1 MTTPDVEREARR
13 LATIDAPLTRE
24 SIAATLRSLG
34 LARGETVLVHS
45 ALRALGW
52 VAGGSPAVVLALTDV
67 VGTEG
72 TVVMPTHSADLSE
85 PSRWRA
91 PPVPESWW
99 PVIRAAAPAYDPHL
113 TPTRQMGAIV
123 ETFRHLPGVVR
134 SAHPQ
139 TSFAAWGYHAAAI
152 TADHRL
158 GSALGEHSPLRH
170 LYDRSANVLLLGVGH
185 ANNTS
190 LHLAEARA
198 NLPDKRSHTE
208 GAPLSISGERRWV
221 TFEELVLTDDDFPR
235 IGSDFATATGLE
247 RTAAVA
253 TGVARLL
260 PMRALV
266 DFGVA
271 WMERNRR

>member
-1 MTTPDVEREARR
+1 
-13 LATIDAPLTRE
+13 
-24 SIAATLRSLG
+24 
-34 LARGETVLVHS
+34 
-45 ALRALGW
+45 
-52 VAGGSPAVVLALTDV
+52 VVLALLDV
-67 VGTEG
+67 IGPDGTL
-72 TVVMPTHSADLSE
+72 VMPTHSADLSE

-91 PPVPESWW
+91 PAVPASWW
-99 PVIRAAAPAYDPHL
+99 PVIRDSAPAYDPDL

-139 TSFAAWGYHAAAI
+139 TSFAAWGRDAATI

-158 GSALGEHSPLRH
+158 GSALGEHSPLAR
-170 LYDRSANVLLLGVGH
+170 LYERGAKVLLLGAGH

-198 NLPDKRSHTE
+198 AFAGKRRHLE
-208 GAPLSISGERRWV
+208 GAPMAVDGERRWV
-221 TFEELVLTDDDFPR
+221 TFEELVLTDDDFPE
-235 IGSDFATATGLE
+235 IGTAFAAATGLE
-247 RTAAVA
+247 RTATVG
-253 TGVARLL
+253 TGIARLM

-266 DFGVA
+266 DFGVV